1 VTVGVVAVL
10 AVFTCAAVVDTVVR
24 TVHARGERRRR
35 LLPVGVRAGLWS
47 SVLGLE
53 QELECDSNPTA
64 RKAPEKEE
72 KAAVR

>member
-1 VTVGVVAVL
+1 MSPTKAHSAHL
-10 AVFTCAAVVDTVVR
+10 F
-24 TVHARGERRRR
+24 
-35 LLPVGVRAGLWS
+35 GVRAGLWS

-64 RKAPEKEE
+64 RKAPENEE